1 MQMVILSGI
10 VIVFFPYFCMCS
22 WNIIHRLIC
31 AQICTF
37 RTLSKLLISHFQ
49 VDSRFASVSIT
60 VE

>member
-10 VIVFFPYFCMCS
+10 VIVLSIFCMCS
-22 WNIIHRLIC
+22 WNIRHRLIC

-37 RTLSKLLISHFQ
+37 RGLSKLLISHFQ